1 MRVLLINSNLKDDI
15 LAAPPIGLCYVASAA
30 EAAGHQVQV
39 LDLCFQSHI
48 RAMLQRA
55 IDQFSPEV
63 IGISLRNIDNCN
75 MLYPVSYLPEAERLV
90 RVIRELS
97 SATLVLGGSGVS
109 VMPEK
114 VFSCLPVD
122 YIVVSDGE
130 ESFVSLLK
138 ALQQGES
145 PRDIPGLGMRHQGKF
160 HLTPPRHA
168 SFPTIRPNLPKWVDL
183 KPYRQMGSS
192 YLIQT
197 KRGCSHRCIY
207 CTYSQL
213 VEGHRFRLRDPL
225 GVVDEL
231 EEAYY
236 RYRPDS
242 FEFVDSTF
250 NDPIDYCNEILEEI
264 VRRPWQAKFST
275 MGMSPMHL
283 NDSFLELLWQS
294 GFRSFMTTPES
305 ASATM
310 ICNYQKGF
318 TVDDIILAAEAIN
331 RSRFKVM
338 WYFLIGGPGENNQ
351 TLQETLDFVTKYLHR
366 EKHPPYH
373 LANFYLG
380 VRTYPYTRLWEIAQQ
395 EGFIPQDHNPLQ
407 QLWYLSEELDLDL
420 AVQQLNQAACRY
432 PEVFLGSA
440 ERFLS
445 ISKFLALL
453 GNLFSWSQPYLHQV
467 LWISKLLVKLR
478 LRSRF
483 QSWDAATRL
492 RSYLKH
498 QGYRGPLLEPII
510 VQQNSLN
517 PREEG

>member
-1 MRVLLINSNLKDDI
+1 L
-15 LAAPPIGLCYVASAA
+15 
-30 EAAGHQVQV
+30 
-39 LDLCFQSHI
+39 
-48 RAMLQRA
+48 
-55 IDQFSPEV
+55 
-63 IGISLRNIDNCN
+63 
-75 MLYPVSYLPEAERLV
+75 
-90 RVIRELS
+90 
-97 SATLVLGGSGVS
+97 
-109 VMPEK
+109 
-114 VFSCLPVD
+114 
-122 YIVVSDGE
+122 
-130 ESFVSLLK
+130 
-138 ALQQGES
+138 
-145 PRDIPGLGMRHQGKF
+145 
-160 HLTPPRHA
+160 
-168 SFPTIRPNLPKWVDL
+168 
-183 KPYRQMGSS
+183 
-192 YLIQT
+192 
-197 KRGCSHRCIY
+197 
-207 CTYSQL
+207 
-213 VEGHRFRLRDPL
+213 EGHRSRLREPL
-225 GVVDEL
+225 EVVDEL

-250 NDPIDYCNEILEEI
+250 NDPIDYCIEILEEI

-275 MGMSPMHL
+275 MGMSPRHL

-445 ISKFLALL
+445 ISKLLALL
-453 GNLFSWSQPYLHQV
+453 GNLFRWSQPYIHQV

-510 VQQNSLN
+510 IQQNS
-517 PREEG
+517 